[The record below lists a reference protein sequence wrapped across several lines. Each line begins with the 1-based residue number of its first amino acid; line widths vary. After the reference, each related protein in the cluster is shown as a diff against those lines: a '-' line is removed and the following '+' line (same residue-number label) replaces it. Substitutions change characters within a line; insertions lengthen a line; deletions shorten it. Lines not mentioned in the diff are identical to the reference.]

1 MEQIK
6 IGNFISLCRKDKKL
20 TQEKLAEK
28 LNVSVNAVSKWERG
42 LNLPDYSNLQTLCE
56 ILEISLNEFFAGE
69 HLKENE
75 VEKQSEKNILSI
87 LQFANYKNKKYK
99 ILMIVISILLI
110 ILFAIIGRGVLMKSG
125 YIIDDNLKYSQ
136 IYITGESNIKGNVDI
151 NMFGKINIDFDIG
164 ANKYGYAVFKNPNK
178 ALKTLKKEYS
188 KGIKL
193 IQKEFNLLPL
203 TNFNYRKYKNYG
215 WQVTTGT
222 DKEKEQASFVSSFMD
237 IYENSFNI

>member
-42 LNLPDYSNLQTLCE
+42 LNLPDYSNLQALCE

-75 VEKQSEKNILSI
+75 IEKQSEKNILSV
-87 LQFANYKNKKYK
+87 LQFANDKNKKYK
-99 ILMIVISILLI
+99 MLMMFISILLI
-110 ILFAIIGRGVLMKSG
+110 ILFAILGRIVLVKCG
-125 YIIDDNLKYSQ
+125 YVVDDNLKYSQ
-136 IYITGESNIKGNVDI
+136 IYITEEGNIKGNVDI
-151 NMFGKINIDFDIG
+151 NKFGKINIDFDIG

-178 ALKTLKKEYS
+178 ALRTLKRDYS

-203 TNFNYRKYKNYG
+203 TNFNYKNYKTYG
-215 WQVTTGT
+215 WQVSTGT
-222 DKEKEQASFVSSFMD
+222 DEEKEQARFVSSFMD

>member
-1 MEQIK
+1 MDKIK
-6 IGNFISLCRKDKKL
+6 IGQFISECRREKRI
-20 TQEKLAEK
+20 TQEELAEK

-42 LNLPDYSNLQTLCE
+42 LNLPDYSNLQTLCN

-69 HLKENE
+69 HLKESE
-75 VEKQSEKNILSI
+75 IEKQSEKNILSI
-87 LQFANYKNKKYK
+87 LKFTNDKNKKYR

-110 ILFAIIGRGVLMKSG
+110 ILFTILGKIVLVKCG
-125 YIIDDNLKYSQ
+125 YIIDDNLRYSQ
-136 IYITGESNIKGNVDI
+136 LYISEESNIKGNVDI
-151 NMFGKINIDFDIG
+151 NKFGKTNIDFDIG

-178 ALKTLKKEYS
+178 ALKTLKKDYS

-203 TNFNYRKYKNYG
+203 TNFNYKTYKTYG

-222 DKEKEQASFVSSFMD
+222 DEEKEQARFISSFMD
-237 IYENSFNI
+237 IYENSFNR

>member
-75 VEKQSEKNILSI
+75 VEKQS
-87 LQFANYKNKKYK
+87 
-99 ILMIVISILLI
+99 
-110 ILFAIIGRGVLMKSG
+110 
-125 YIIDDNLKYSQ
+125 
-136 IYITGESNIKGNVDI
+136 
-151 NMFGKINIDFDIG
+151 
-164 ANKYGYAVFKNPNK
+164 
-178 ALKTLKKEYS
+178 
-188 KGIKL
+188 
-193 IQKEFNLLPL
+193 
-203 TNFNYRKYKNYG
+203 
-215 WQVTTGT
+215 
-222 DKEKEQASFVSSFMD
+222 
-237 IYENSFNI
+237 

>member
-193 IQKEFNLLPL
+193 IQK
-203 TNFNYRKYKNYG
+203 
-215 WQVTTGT
+215 
-222 DKEKEQASFVSSFMD
+222 
-237 IYENSFNI
+237 

>member
-42 LNLPDYSNLQTLCE
+42 LNLPDYSNLQALCE

-75 VEKQSEKNILSI
+75 IEKQSEKNILSV
-87 LQFANYKNKKYK
+87 LQFANDKNKKYK
-99 ILMIVISILLI
+99 MLMIIISILLI
-110 ILFAIIGRGVLMKSG
+110 ILFVILGRIVLVKCG

-136 IYITGESNIKGNVDI
+136 IYIAEESNIKGNVDI
-151 NMFGKINIDFDIG
+151 NKFGKINIDFDIG

-203 TNFNYRKYKNYG
+203 TNFNYKNYKTYG

-222 DKEKEQASFVSSFMD
+222 DEEKEQARFVSSFMD
-237 IYENSFNI
+237 IYENSFNR

>member
-1 MEQIK
+1 MDKIK
-6 IGNFISLCRKDKKL
+6 IGQFISECRREKRI
-20 TQEKLAEK
+20 TQEELAEK

-42 LNLPDYSNLQTLCE
+42 LNLPDYSNLRTLCN

-69 HLKENE
+69 HLKESE
-75 VEKQSEKNILSI
+75 IEKQSEKNILSI
-87 LQFANYKNKKYK
+87 LKFTNDKNQKYR

-110 ILFAIIGRGVLMKSG
+110 ILFTILGRIVLVKCG
-125 YIIDDNLKYSQ
+125 YIIDDNLRYSQ
-136 IYITGESNIKGNVDI
+136 VYISEESNIKGNVDI
-151 NMFGKINIDFDIG
+151 NKFGKINIDFDIG

-178 ALKTLKKEYS
+178 ALKTLKKDYS

-203 TNFNYRKYKNYG
+203 TNFNYKTYKTYG

-222 DKEKEQASFVSSFMD
+222 DEEKEQARFISSFMD
-237 IYENSFNI
+237 IYENSFNR

>member
-203 TNFNYRKYKNYG
+203 TNFNYRKYKKYG

-222 DKEKEQASFVSSFMD
+222 DEEKEQASFVSSFMD

>member
-28 LNVSVNAVSKWERG
+28 LNVSVNTVSKWERG

-203 TNFNYRKYKNYG
+203 TNFNYRKYKKYG

-222 DKEKEQASFVSSFMD
+222 DEEKEQASFVSSFMD